1 MPWPPVT
8 LQPTGP
14 ALGADWDIVLVMMF
28 HTREAL
34 VVASNLHVWQ
44 HAVELILML
53 NQFLVQ
59 NHALLFILLLKDMVK
74 KLLLLKHYG
83 VAPQEKESSRLA
95 SASTRALR

>member
-1 MPWPPVT
+1 M
-8 LQPTGP
+8 L
-14 ALGADWDIVLVMMF
+14 AKMF

-34 VVASNLHVWQ
+34 VADSTQHAWQ
-44 HAVELILML
+44 HAVELILLL

-83 VAPQEKESSRLA
+83 VALPEKEPSRLS
-95 SASTRALR
+95 SASTRTLR

>member
-1 MPWPPVT
+1 MK
-8 LQPTGP
+8 
-14 ALGADWDIVLVMMF
+14 MF

-34 VVASNLHVWQ
+34 VADSTLHVWQ
-44 HAVELILML
+44 HAVELILLL

-83 VAPQEKESSRLA
+83 VELPEKEPSRLS
-95 SASTRALR
+95 SASTGTLR